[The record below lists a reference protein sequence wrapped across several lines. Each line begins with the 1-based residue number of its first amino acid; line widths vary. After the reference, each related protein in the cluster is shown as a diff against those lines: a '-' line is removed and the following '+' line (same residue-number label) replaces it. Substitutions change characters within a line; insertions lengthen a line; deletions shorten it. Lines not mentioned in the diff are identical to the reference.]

1 MIIKNS
7 IGRKIF
13 FNKKIKKNLF
23 KTFINEIILNKN
35 KNIFKY
41 YNKEYTYLLKKYNL
55 NNYKKFK
62 KVVLI
67 GMGGSILGSKS
78 IYNFLHHKI
87 KKEFFFFD
95 NLDNK
100 KLSNFLR
107 QKKIGEVFIY
117 YHIKIR
123 RYS

>member
-1 MIIKNS
+1 
-7 IGRKIF
+7 
-13 FNKKIKKNLF
+13 
-23 KTFINEIILNKN
+23 
-35 KNIFKY
+35 
-41 YNKEYTYLLKKYNL
+41 
-55 NNYKKFK
+55 
-62 KVVLI
+62 
-67 GMGGSILGSKS
+67 MGGSILGSKS